1 MYPYAEI
8 GWFIHGFINK
18 YEYLWS
24 ASAYFMVSDKNGKSD
39 DLLKIAVSPSYLFK
53 RCAIVKK
60 GYVIS
65 RVVDF

>member
-39 DLLKIAVSPSYLFK
+39 DLLKITVSPSYLF
-53 RCAIVKK
+53 
-60 GYVIS
+60 
-65 RVVDF
+65 